1 VKAGSS
7 FRLKK
12 IRGSLV
18 VGGINW
24 TELSLPEKSFT
35 IGLVDGVVANS

>member
-12 IRGSLV
+12 IRVSLV
-18 VGGINW
+18 VEVSIGL
-24 TELSLPEKSFT
+24 LSLFEKSFT